1 MSEAPQHATLAEVL
15 ATARTIVNHKSSRG
29 AIGVPVTHIAG
40 MAHALCALHDIAMSA
55 AEMLAA
61 SERMFVAGKGGDFRA
76 EQAADDDRRH
86 HENELTDGLLAL
98 GLLTLAPQETNDER
112 AD

>member
-1 MSEAPQHATLAEVL
+1 MSEAPKQASLPEVL
-15 ATARTIVNHKSSRG
+15 ATARSIVNHNTHRG

-61 SERMFVAGKGGDFRA
+61 SVRSGL
-76 EQAADDDRRH
+76 AADRDDIDAEVAEVEVAKH
-86 HENELTDGLLAL
+86 HESELTDGLLAL

>member
-61 SERMFVAGKGGDFRA
+61 SERSGL
-76 EQAADDDRRH
+76 AADRDDIDTEVAEVEVSIRH
-86 HENELTDGLLAL
+86 QNDLTDGLLAL
-98 GLLTLAPQETNDER
+98 GLLTLAPQEATDGREV
-112 AD
+112 